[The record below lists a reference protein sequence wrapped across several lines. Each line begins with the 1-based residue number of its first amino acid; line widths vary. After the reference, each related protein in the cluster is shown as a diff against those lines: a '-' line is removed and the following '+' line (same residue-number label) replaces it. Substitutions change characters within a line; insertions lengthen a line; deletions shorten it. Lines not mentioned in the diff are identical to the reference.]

1 MVLGLVLWVGLIAK
15 INEFLIVGKAVEAQK
30 RATCPIT

>member
-15 INEFLIVGKAVEAQK
+15 INEFLIVGKAVEPKNGQHAK
-30 RATCPIT
+30 